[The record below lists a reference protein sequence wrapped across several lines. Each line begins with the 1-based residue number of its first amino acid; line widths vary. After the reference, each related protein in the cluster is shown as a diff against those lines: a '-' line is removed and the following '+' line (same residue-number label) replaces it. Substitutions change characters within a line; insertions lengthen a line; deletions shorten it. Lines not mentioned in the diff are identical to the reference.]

1 MTRHLE
7 AEALDASSRQ
17 CPVATAPVPRV
28 QPSRWRAARG
38 RPGLARAIILYVV
51 LLPGALVFAS
61 VFVYAVL
68 SAVKPPDE
76 VLSTPIKWLPSQF
89 RWSNF
94 KQPFEQVPFARYY
107 INSVVVGVA
116 VTLLNVVTC
125 TLAGY
130 SFSKFAYRG
139 RSLLFLIVMATMMIP
154 LEVIYVPLYALV
166 FDLGWVNSFAGL
178 IVPAGTSAFG
188 ILLMRQSIDGLPDEI
203 LDAARLDGAGEI
215 RILWRIV
222 APMMG
227 APLSALAL
235 IVFMATWDSHLWP
248 LLVGSDDA
256 HRTLPVGLA
265 AMQADNAGT
274 TGIPMLMAAA
284 VMALLPT
291 LILFVLL
298 QRRFVQGMTMTA
310 DIK

>member
-1 MTRHLE
+1 MTRHVADRTV
-7 AEALDASSRQ
+7 AEFAPTEPEPTGAS
-17 CPVATAPVPRV
+17 AET
-28 QPSRWRAARG
+28 RAAPRRRRRPTG
-38 RPGLARAIILYVV
+38 RLVVLYGV
-51 LLPGALVFAS
+51 LLPGGIVFGSVFA
-61 VFVYAVL
+61 YAVV
-68 SAVKPPDE
+68 SALKPADE
-76 VLSTPIKWLPSQF
+76 VLASPLSWWPSHVS
-89 RWSNF
+89 WSNF
-94 KQPFEQVPFARYY
+94 ADPFRRLPFGRYY
-107 INSVVVGVA
+107 VNSVVVGIA
-116 VTLLNVVTC
+116 VTALNVVTC

-139 RSLLFLIVMATMMIP
+139 RSLLFLVVMATMMIP

-166 FDLGWVNSFAGL
+166 FDLGWVNSFTGL

-222 APMMG
+222 TPMMG

-291 LILFVLL
+291 LILFSLL
-298 QRRFVQGMTMTA
+298 QRRFVQGLTMTA

>member
-1 MTRHLE
+1 MTGRI
-7 AEALDASSRQ
+7 AERLGVHATDPAPG
-17 CPVATAPVPRV
+17 PVASPSPRRRRHR
-28 QPSRWRAARG
+28 SLGRAVVLY
-38 RPGLARAIILYVV
+38 GL
-51 LLPGALVFAS
+51 LLPGGLVFAS
-61 VFVYAVL
+61 VFVYAVV
-68 SAVKPPDE
+68 SALKPPDE
-76 VLSTPIKWLPSQF
+76 VLATPVKWLPSHF
-89 RWSNF
+89 EWSNF
-94 KQPFEQVPFARYY
+94 KRPFDEFAFGRYY
-107 INSVVVGVA
+107 LNSVVVGVA
-116 VTLLNVVTC
+116 VTLLNVATC

-139 RSLLFLIVMATMMIP
+139 RNLLFLVVLATMMIP

-166 FDLGWVNSFAGL
+166 YDLGWVNSFAGL

-215 RILWRIV
+215 HILWRIV
-222 APMMG
+222 APMM
-227 APLSALAL
+227 APALSALAL
-235 IVFMATWDSHLWP
+235 IVFMTTWDSHLWP

-274 TGIPMLMAAA
+274 TGLPMLMAAA

>member
-1 MTRHLE
+1 MTRQV
-7 AEALDASSRQ
+7 AEAAA
-17 CPVATAPVPRV
+17 PVAPEPERAVPSPVRGTAVR
-28 QPSRWRAARG
+28 RRRRRG
-38 RPGLARAIILYVV
+38 LGRAIVLYAV
-51 LLPGALVFAS
+51 LLPGGLVFAS
-61 VFVYAVL
+61 VFVYAIVSSL
-68 SAVKPPDE
+68 KPANE
-76 VLSTPIKWLPSQF
+76 VLTTPVKWWPS
-89 RWSNF
+89 RLVWSNF
-94 KQPFEQVPFARYY
+94 ARPFEQFPFARYY
-107 INSVVVGVA
+107 LNSVVVGIA
-116 VTLLNVVTC
+116 VTLVNLVTC

-139 RSLLFLIVMATMMIP
+139 RNLLFLVVLATMMIP

-203 LDAARLDGAGEI
+203 LDAARLDGAGEL
-215 RILWRIV
+215 RILWQV
-222 APMMG
+222 VTPMIG
-227 APLSALAL
+227 APVSALAL
-235 IVFMATWDSHLWP
+235 IVFMTTWDSHLWP

-274 TGIPMLMAAA
+274 TGVPMLMAAA

-310 DIK
+310 DVK

>member
-1 MTRHLE
+1 MTRVLSRP
-7 AEALDASSRQ
+7 AEVAAAPSR
-17 CPVATAPVPRV
+17 PVPQRRRRISV
-28 QPSRWRAARG
+28 RAVV
-38 RPGLARAIILYVV
+38 LYGV
-51 LLPGALVFAS
+51 LLPGGLLFAS
-61 VFVYAVL
+61 VFVYALL
-68 SAVKPPDE
+68 SALKPANE
-76 VLSTPIKWLPSQF
+76 VLSTHWWPSRF
-89 RWSNF
+89 VWSNF
-94 KQPFEQVPFARYY
+94 KLPFSQVPFGRYY
-107 INSVVVGVA
+107 FNSVVVGA
-116 VTLLNVVTC
+116 VVTALNVITC

-130 SFSKFAYRG
+130 SFSKFSYHA
-139 RSLLFLIVMATMMIP
+139 RSLLFLIVVATMMIP

-166 FDLGWVNSFAGL
+166 FELHWINSFAGL

-188 ILLMRQSIDGLPDEI
+188 ILLMRQSIDGLPNEI
-203 LDAARLDGAGEI
+203 LDAARLDGAGEL

-222 APMMG
+222 TPMMA

-235 IVFMATWDSHLWP
+235 IIFMATWDSHLWP

-291 LILFVLL
+291 LILFSLL
-298 QRRFVQGMTMTA
+298 QRRFVQGLTMTA

>member
-1 MTRHLE
+1 MTRHL
-7 AEALDASSRQ
+7 AERTR
-17 CPVATAPVPRV
+17 PEVIEPAPAPDGRGVPPDRRRRRR
-28 QPSRWRAARG
+28 STG
-38 RPGLARAIILYVV
+38 RAIVLYGL
-51 LLPGALVFAS
+51 LLPGGLVFAS

-68 SAVKPPDE
+68 SALKPADE
-76 VLSTPIKWLPSQF
+76 VFATPMRWWPSHVT
-89 RWSNF
+89 WSNF
-94 KQPFEQVPFARYY
+94 AKPFEQVPFGRYY
-107 INSVVVGVA
+107 LNSVVVGVT
-116 VTLLNVVTC
+116 VTLLNVATC

-139 RSLLFLIVMATMMIP
+139 RNLLFLIVLATMMIP

-166 FDLGWVNSFAGL
+166 YDLHWVNSFAGL

-203 LDAARLDGAGEI
+203 LDAARLDGAGEL
-215 RILWRIV
+215 RILCRIV
-222 APMMG
+222 TPMMS
-227 APLSALAL
+227 APIAALAL

-248 LLVGSDDA
+248 LLVGSDDQ

-310 DIK
+310 DVK

>member
-1 MTRHLE
+1 MTRHL
-7 AEALDASSRQ
+7 AERTRPDVSDPAPPPLDGPSPADR
-17 CPVATAPVPRV
+17 PRRRR
-28 QPSRWRAARG
+28 STGRAAVLY
-38 RPGLARAIILYVV
+38 GL
-51 LLPGALVFAS
+51 LLPGGLVFAS

-68 SAVKPPDE
+68 SALKPADE
-76 VLSTPIKWLPSQF
+76 VLASPMRWWPSHVV
-89 RWSNF
+89 WSNF
-94 KQPFEQVPFARYY
+94 AKPFEQVPFGRYY
-107 INSVVVGVA
+107 LNSIVVGVA
-116 VTLLNVVTC
+116 VTLLNVATC

-139 RSLLFLIVMATMMIP
+139 RSLLFLIVLATMMIP

-166 FDLGWVNSFAGL
+166 YDLHWVNSFAGL

-203 LDAARLDGAGEI
+203 LDAARLDGAGEL
-215 RILWRIV
+215 RILCRIV
-222 APMMG
+222 TPMMS
-227 APLSALAL
+227 APIAALAL

-248 LLVGSDDA
+248 LLVGSDDQ

-310 DIK
+310 DVK

>member
-1 MTRHLE
+1 MTRNIAADPVEELRPS
-7 AEALDASSRQ
+7 DADTHPTATSSG
-17 CPVATAPVPRV
+17 PR
-28 QPSRWRAARG
+28 PRRRHRRGIGRAVV
-38 RPGLARAIILYVV
+38 LYVL

-68 SAVKPPDE
+68 SALKPADE
-76 VLSTPIKWLPSQF
+76 VLATPMKWLPSRF
-89 RWSNF
+89 VWSNF
-94 KQPFEQVPFARYY
+94 KLPFDTVPFARYY
-107 INSVVVGVA
+107 LNSVVVGVA

-130 SFSKFAYRG
+130 SFSKFSYRG
-139 RSLLFLIVMATMMIP
+139 RSLLFLVVMATMMIP

-166 FDLGWVNSFAGL
+166 FDLHWINSFTGL

-188 ILLMRQSIDGLPDEI
+188 ILLMRQSIDGLPNEI
-203 LDAARLDGAGEI
+203 LDAARLDGAGEL

-222 APMMG
+222 TPMMA

-235 IVFMATWDSHLWP
+235 IIFMATWDSHLWP

-291 LILFVLL
+291 LILFSLL
-298 QRRFVQGMTMTA
+298 QRRFVQGLTMTA

>member
-1 MTRHLE
+1 MTRHL
-7 AEALDASSRQ
+7 AE
-17 CPVATAPVPRV
+17 PAP
-28 QPSRWRAARG
+28 AAVTPLARRPADDSPAGG
-38 RPGLARAIILYVV
+38 RPGRGRRRGRTGRLAILYGV
-51 LLPGALVFAS
+51 LLPGGVVFAS
-61 VFVYAVL
+61 VFVYAVV
-68 SAVKPPDE
+68 SALKPADE
-76 VLSTPIKWLPSQF
+76 VLASPLRWWPSHVT
-89 RWSNF
+89 WSNF
-94 KQPFEQVPFARYY
+94 ADPFRQLPFGRYY
-107 INSVVVGVA
+107 LNSVVVGVA
-116 VTLLNVVTC
+116 VTLLNVATC

-139 RSLLFLIVMATMMIP
+139 RNLLFLLVLATMMIP

-166 FDLGWVNSFAGL
+166 YDLGWVNSFAGL

-203 LDAARLDGAGEI
+203 LDAARMDGAGEL

-227 APLSALAL
+227 APISALAL

-248 LLVGSDDA
+248 LLVGSDDQ

-274 TGIPMLMAAA
+274 TGVPMLVAAA

-310 DIK
+310 DVK

>member
-1 MTRHLE
+1 MTRHLAERARPTVAEPE
-7 AEALDASSRQ
+7 AAPSEPAAANRR
-17 CPVATAPVPRV
+17 PRRRRATGRVAVLY
-28 QPSRWRAARG
+28 
-38 RPGLARAIILYVV
+38 GL
-51 LLPGALVFAS
+51 LLPGGLVFAS
-61 VFVYAVL
+61 VFVYAVV
-68 SAVKPPDE
+68 SALKPADE
-76 VLSTPIKWLPSQF
+76 VLAAPMRWWPSHVT
-89 RWSNF
+89 WSNF
-94 KQPFEQVPFARYY
+94 AKPFEQVPFGRYY
-107 INSVVVGVA
+107 LNSVVVGVA
-116 VTLLNVVTC
+116 VTLLNVATC

-139 RSLLFLIVMATMMIP
+139 RSLLFLIVLATMMIP

-166 FDLGWVNSFAGL
+166 YDLHWVNSFTGL

-203 LDAARLDGAGEI
+203 LDAARLDGAGEL
-215 RILWRIV
+215 RILCRIV
-222 APMMG
+222 TPMMS
-227 APLSALAL
+227 APIAALAL

-248 LLVGSDDA
+248 LLVGSDDQ

-310 DIK
+310 DVK